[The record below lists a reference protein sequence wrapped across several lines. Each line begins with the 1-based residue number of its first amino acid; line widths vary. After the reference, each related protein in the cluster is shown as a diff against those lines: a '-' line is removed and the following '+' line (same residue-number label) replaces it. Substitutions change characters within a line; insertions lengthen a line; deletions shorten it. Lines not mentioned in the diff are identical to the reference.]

1 MGSTRC
7 AGRRMRAGRNLSR
20 LLADGQELVLP
31 TEVNYNLYKPWHAR
45 GQGIVRTSPALLYK
59 GPRNS

>member
-1 MGSTRC
+1 
-7 AGRRMRAGRNLSR
+7 MRAGRNLSR